1 MYWSRKHEAIVAKV
15 SSIEGIKVVCME
27 DLHKESGEIFV
38 NYMTRLIMEDVKK
51 VTFDL
56 PTGQSTVETTPAK

>member
-1 MYWSRKHEAIVAKV
+1 MYWSRKHAAIVAKV
-15 SSIEGIKVVCME
+15 SSSEGIKVVSME

-51 VTFDL
+51 VQFDL
-56 PTGQSTVETTPAK
+56 PTG